1 MKRTLIFVFFVL
13 ISPLVAGLYGIIIDE
28 FAYTFSE
35 EFFTKFRFLQY
46 NYPESAGR
54 YEVAIMGWKNNW
66 ILGFFVG
73 LPLAMVGL
81 LHENDSKIF
90 PYILK
95 SFIITLIIAAFTSL
109 LGLLVGKYILTKEV
123 ANWNLPENISDPD
136 TFMAIET
143 MNNFSFMGA
152 TIGMLLAILWQMYQ
166 RRKDEKILGYPI
178 Q

>member
-1 MKRTLIFVFFVL
+1 MKRIVIFVFFVL
-13 ISPLVAGLYGIIIDE
+13 ISPLIAGLYGIIIDE
-28 FAYTFSE
+28 FAYTVSE

-46 NYPESAGR
+46 NYSGAGR
-54 YEVAIMGWKNNW
+54 YEVAMMGWKNNW
-66 ILGFFVG
+66 ISGFFVG

-81 LHENDSKIF
+81 LHRDDSKIF

-95 SFIITLIIAAFTSL
+95 SFFITLAIAAFTSL
-109 LGLLVGKYILTKEV
+109 LGLLAGKYILTKDI

-152 TIGMLLAILWQMYQ
+152 TIGMLLAILWQMYK
-166 RRKDEKILGYPI
+166 RREDEKVLGYPI